1 MNPENKQSVIIVAGG
16 KGVRA
21 GGELPKQFQPVGS
34 IPVLMHAIQAFY
46 RYSAAMHIVVVLP
59 DGFQPFWKELCAKH
73 HFNVPHKVVSGR
85 ETRFDSVKNGLK
97 EVADEG
103 TVGVHDAVR
112 PFVSTT
118 LIAKCFETAQ
128 QHYCGVIPVV
138 EEINSVRLLTEDGS
152 RVIDRKLL
160 KVIQT
165 PQVFPAA
172 SLKRAYETAAYD
184 PAFTDDASVAEKQ
197 GVSILLIDGEES
209 NIKITTP
216 FDWIVAESWYHH
228 FIKTTE

>member
-1 MNPENKQSVIIVAGG
+1 MNPENKQSVVVVAGG

-21 GGELPKQFQPVGS
+21 GGGLPKQFLPVGG
-34 IPVLMHAIQAFY
+34 IPVLMHAIQAFH
-46 RYSAAMHIVVVLP
+46 RYDAQMKIVVVLP
-59 DGFQPFWKELCAKH
+59 EGFQPVWEQLCTRH
-73 HFNVPHKVVSGR
+73 HFLIPHVVTTGG

-97 EVADEG
+97 EVPDGEI
-103 TVGVHDAVR
+103 VGVHDAVR
-112 PFVSTT
+112 PFVSTD

-128 QHYCGVIPVV
+128 QHHCGVVPVV
-138 EEINSVRLLTEDGS
+138 EEINSVRLVTEDGS

-172 SLKRAYETAAYD
+172 SLKRAYESAAYD
-184 PAFTDDASVAEKQ
+184 PAYTDDASVAEKQ
-197 GVSILLIDGEES
+197 GISILLIEGEES

-228 FIKTTE
+228 FIKTAE